1 MKSDVWSY
9 AGKRVVI
16 AGCYSGMGEA
26 TARELVRLGA
36 EVHGV
41 DIKRSPVDL
50 ASFREAD
57 LRETQQID
65 AALEAIGGPLDA
77 SFYCAGLPGTFP
89 KLDVMKVNFVHMRY
103 WNEQVVDRSMTAGG
117 ALAMIASTAGH
128 GWRDNRELVEQ
139 LLATPDATSGASW
152 CEKNEDVYGDPY
164 MFSKMCIQLYTMKMA
179 APLIKRGVRINTV
192 NPAPTA
198 TPMMKDFESAAPA
211 ALIDT
216 FAEPIGRRARPEEM
230 AYPLVFLNSA
240 AAGFISGHNL
250 NVDGGWAGSVDSGV
264 IDMGEVIQKALAA
277 AGLA

>member
-1 MKSDVWSY
+1 MASDVWSY

-26 TARELVRLGA
+26 AARELVRLGA

-41 DIKRSPVDL
+41 DIKPSPVDL
-50 ASFREAD
+50 ASFREVD
-57 LRETQQID
+57 LRETSQID
-65 AALEAIGGPLDA
+65 EALEAIGGPVDA
-77 SFYCAGLPGTFP
+77 SFYCAGLPQTFP
-89 KLDVMKVNFVHMRY
+89 KLEVMKVNFVHMRH
-103 WNEQVVDRSMTAGG
+103 WNEQVVARMPKGG

-128 GWRDNRELVEQ
+128 GWRDNLELVES
-139 LLATPDATSGASW
+139 LLATPDATAGAAW
-152 CEKNEDVYGDPY
+152 CEKKQEFFGDPY
-164 MFSKMCIQLYTMKMA
+164 MFSKMCTQLYTMKMA
-179 APLIKRGVRINTV
+179 APLIKQGVRINTL

-211 ALIDT
+211 ALIDL

-230 AYPLVFLNSA
+230 AHPLIFLNSD

-264 IDMGEVIQKALAA
+264 IDMGQAFQKAIAD